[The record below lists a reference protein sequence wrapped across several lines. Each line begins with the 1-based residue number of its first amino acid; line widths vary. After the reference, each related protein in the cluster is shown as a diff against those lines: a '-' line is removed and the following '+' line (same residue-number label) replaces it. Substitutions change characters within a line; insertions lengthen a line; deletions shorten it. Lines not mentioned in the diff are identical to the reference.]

1 MIGHA
6 IAPSSSLQDEVPAR
20 LKVGGLDFQVQLSGA
35 RRSIGITVDRDGSLI
50 LNGPRDCDQAE
61 LAAFV
66 HEKRMWVYKKLAE
79 KDLLLSHRPTKE
91 LVSGEGFVYLGRS
104 HRLLLVDRDGAAVKL
119 ERGRLVMR
127 RDVALEEHGARAIV
141 DWYRARALR
150 WLPRR
155 TEPWARRMG
164 VSPGV
169 IDVLDLGYRWGSLGK
184 ESRMNF
190 HWATIQLPPTL
201 VDYVIVHE
209 LAHVVEP
216 NHTPAFWI
224 RVERAM
230 PAFQLAKHQLALIGS
245 GLWLGEAGDSSAHPS
260 H

>member
-1 MIGHA
+1 M
-6 IAPSSSLQDEVPAR
+6 
-20 LKVGGLDFQVQLSGA
+20 VGGLDFQIQLSGA

-50 LNGPRDCDQAE
+50 LNGPRDCDQVE
-61 LAAFV
+61 LAAFARK
-66 HEKRMWVYKKLAE
+66 KRMWVYKKLAE
-79 KDLLLSHRPTKE
+79 KDLLLSHRPTKQ

-104 HRLLLVDRDGAAVKL
+104 HRLLLADRDGAAVKL
-119 ERGRLVMR
+119 ERGRLVIR
-127 RDVALEEHGARAIV
+127 RDVARGERGARAIV
-141 DWYRARALR
+141 SWYRDRALR

-155 TEPWARRMG
+155 MEPWTRRMG
-164 VSPGV
+164 VIPGA

-184 ESRMNF
+184 ESRVNF
-190 HWATIQLPPTL
+190 HWATIQLPPNL

-209 LAHVVEP
+209 LAHIIEP

-230 PAFQLAKHQLALIGS
+230 PTFQLAKHQLARIGS
-245 GLWLGEAGDSSAHPS
+245 GLWLGETRDSSALPS